1 MLSDS
6 DRMKLQNDECYTHA
20 IGYAMKGNSLNVK
33 TMCHMINLLLN
44 TLHNKDIPILCEC
57 FDRQWANLA
66 FKVEQGLSLNF
77 TAFAELFLGTVQK
90 DESEKTHL
98 EI

>member
-1 MLSDS
+1 
-6 DRMKLQNDECYTHA
+6 MKLQIDKCYTHT

-33 TMCHMINLLLN
+33 AMCHMINLLWN

-57 FDRQWANLA
+57 FDGQWANLA
-66 FKVEQGLSLNF
+66 FKDEPRPTFNF

-90 DESEKTHL
+90 YESEKCHL